1 MGIAEKQENRF
12 NIIQKQKYLIFHHKI
27 AQKQLFKQASNMKQQ
42 LEKRLTELK
51 AEFASGQ
58 KVLADLET
66 KQANVRETL
75 LRIQGAIQV
84 LEEEL
89 AKNNGAACE
98 PEKVEVLETEE
109 VET

>member
-1 MGIAEKQENRF
+1 
-12 NIIQKQKYLIFHHKI
+12 
-27 AQKQLFKQASNMKQQ
+27 MKEQ
-42 LEKRLTELK
+42 LEKRLVELK
-51 AEFASGQ
+51 DEFASGQ

-89 AKNNGAACE
+89 AKTDREDNTESSETSTIEPQIINNSQ
-98 PEKVEVLETEE
+98 VLETSPQL
-109 VET
+109 

>member
-1 MGIAEKQENRF
+1 MKE
-12 NIIQKQKYLIFHHKI
+12 
-27 AQKQLFKQASNMKQQ
+27 QLQ
-42 LEKRLTELK
+42 KRLTELK

-58 KVLADLET
+58 KVLVDLEA

-89 AKNNGAACE
+89 AKVDKDNTESPETSTIE
-98 PEKVEVLETEE
+98 PEIITNDSSSS
-109 VET
+109 

>member
-1 MGIAEKQENRF
+1 
-12 NIIQKQKYLIFHHKI
+12 
-27 AQKQLFKQASNMKQQ
+27 MKQQ
-42 LEKRLTELK
+42 LEQRLQQLK

-58 KVLADLET
+58 KVLVDLEA

-89 AKNNGAACE
+89 AKVDKDNTESPETSTIE
-98 PEKVEVLETEE
+98 PEIITNDSSSS
-109 VET
+109 